1 MHNGRI
7 TGLIT
12 SLSSY
17 PIKYLKEFFVPCGF
31 SSSVYLDYF
40 FVFIKVTFLISVSP
54 KSRFFPLS
62 LILDEKKSK
71 FFYNDLGVQGVIAY
85 FTVGLNESYF
95 NIMA

>member
-1 MHNGRI
+1 MHNGLI

-17 PIKYLKEFFVPCGF
+17 PIKYLKEFFVPCG

-54 KSRFFPLS
+54 KSTFFPLI

-71 FFYNDLGVQGVIAY
+71 FFNNDLGVQGVIAY